1 MTAPAT
7 VVSVSHD
14 GSSWETVT
22 SYIAGNTGGGLSFSR
37 GRSRLLGDWEPGAIA
52 VNFRNRAR
60 ALDPSNYAAT
70 FQLRPGDYIK
80 VTCGGVAAFFGIL
93 EDIEATYRKASGT
106 PSIDSLL
113 HTRGTDLLGKYAKS
127 NVYDQGGA
135 DFVLAVDDWVT
146 AAIADID
153 PGMSPTVDASSVLAS
168 SPSSLPGGTVP
179 LTNLDGA
186 VGSPMTSW
194 QFLQAL
200 TRTEGGASRMY
211 TTKAGVFTW
220 RKRGHRP
227 SQVVAFGG
235 SGIDFHDFKT
245 DMTSDE
251 WSNSVSIVPVAHDD
265 VQTSSTSRSIG
276 TGSKAFTLDA
286 PTLAF
291 AFSAGAAVT
300 IEADLG
306 TNDRMRGTVT
316 SINTA
321 TYALVCE
328 ITETEGSGTYSAWTM
343 LFAEPAT
350 PQTAT
355 DDDAQASHGQR
366 HQSVS
371 TLHPT
376 LPLAL
381 TEAYIRAAQ
390 AYPSRRVS
398 SIRVAL
404 HALDSTDQG
413 TVLGLE
419 IGDAVSVTMD
429 LGTGDPQTIAQT
441 RFVDGIAHDIP
452 GNGEHWVDLTLGAV
466 PTFTCAATLRQNSA
480 DIAATTRDASY
491 TIDPDGWVRAHIMLE
506 ATANSTGGGTPVG
519 ITSTNLPDPVNG
531 YAGDHCGT
539 FVYNDSGTRYSGVC
553 VWDGTTIVFYA
564 HLETNFFGVDPSFAV
579 ATGDTLSVRLR
590 YRAL

>member
-1 MTAPAT
+1 MTAPAV
-7 VVSVSHD
+7 VVSLSHD
-14 GSSWETVT
+14 GSAWTTV
-22 SYIAGNTGGGLSFSR
+22 SDYVAYNTGVALAFSR
-37 GRSRLLGDWEPGAIA
+37 GRSRLLADWEPGSIN

-60 ALDPSNYAAT
+60 ALDPSNYSAT
-70 FQLRPGDYIK
+70 FVTRPGDYVK
-80 VTCGGVAAFFGIL
+80 VTVGGVAAFYGIV

-113 HTRGTDLLGKYAKS
+113 QVRGTDLLGKYAKS
-127 NVYDQGGA
+127 NIYDQGGA
-135 DFVLAVDDWVT
+135 NFVLAVDDWVT
-146 AAIADID
+146 ATITNID
-153 PGMSPTVDASSVLAS
+153 AAMSPTVDASTVLAS

-179 LTNLDGA
+179 LTNLTGA
-186 VGSPMTSW
+186 VGEPMTSW

-200 TRTEGGASRMY
+200 TRTEGGASRLY
-211 TTKAGVFTW
+211 SSKSGVFTW

-235 SGIDFHDFKT
+235 AGIAFHDFKT

-251 WSNSVSIVPVAHDD
+251 WSNSVSIVPIAHDD

-286 PTLAF
+286 PTLAL

-306 TNDRMRGTVT
+306 TNDRMIGTVT
-316 SINTA
+316 SINT
-321 TYALVCE
+321 TTLALVCE
-328 ITETEGSGTYSAWTM
+328 ITSTEGSGTYSAWTL

-350 PQTAT
+350 AQTAT
-355 DDDAQASHGQR
+355 DTDAQTANGQR
-366 HQSVS
+366 HVSVS

-381 TEAYIRAAQ
+381 TEAYIRAAE

-404 HALDSTDQG
+404 HALSGADQA

-419 IGDAVSVTMD
+419 IGDAVSVYLD
-429 LGTGDPQTIAQT
+429 LGTGSPQAIAQT

-452 GNGEHWVDLTLGAV
+452 GNGEHWVDLALGIE
-466 PTFTCAATLRQNSA
+466 PTFTCTATLRQNSA
-480 DIAATTRDASY
+480 DIAATTRDACY
-491 TIDPDGWVRAHIMLE
+491 TITSDGWVHAHIRLD

-519 ITSTNLPDPVNG
+519 ITSSDLPNPINS
-531 YAGDHCGT
+531 YAGNHCGT
-539 FVYNDSGTRYSGVC
+539 FIYNDAGTYYVGAA

-564 HLETNFFGVDPSFAV
+564 HLETNYFGVDPSFTV
-579 ATGDTLSVRLR
+579 ATGDTLSVALR
-590 YRAL
+590 YRYI

>member
-14 GSSWETVT
+14 GSTWTTVT
-22 SYIAGNTGGGLSFSR
+22 DYVAGNTGGGVSFSR
-37 GRSRLLGDWEPGAIA
+37 GRSRLLADWEPGSIA
-52 VNFRNRAR
+52 VAFRNRAR
-60 ALDPSNYAAT
+60 VLDPSNYSAT
-70 FQLRPGDYIK
+70 HRLRPGDYIK
-80 VTCGGVAAFFGIL
+80 VTCGGVAAFYGII
-93 EDIEATYRKASGT
+93 EDVEATYRKASGT
-106 PSIDSLL
+106 PSVDSLL
-113 HTRGTDLLGKYAKS
+113 MVRGTDLLGKYAKS
-127 NVYDQGGA
+127 NVYDDGGA

-153 PGMSPTVDASSVLAS
+153 PTMSPTVDASTVLAA

-179 LTNLDGA
+179 LTNLTGA
-186 VGSPMTSW
+186 VGTAMTSW

-235 SGIDFHDFKT
+235 SGIDFHDFRT

-251 WSNSVSIVPVAHDD
+251 WANSVSVVPVEHDD

-276 TGSKAFTLDA
+276 TGSKSFTLDA

-291 AFSAGAAVT
+291 AFSAGASVT
-300 IEADLG
+300 IESDTSG
-306 TNDRMRGTVT
+306 DRMVGTVT
-316 SINTA
+316 SIDTA
-321 TYALVCE
+321 TYALVAE
-328 ITETEGSGTYSAWTM
+328 ITSTEGSGTYSAWTM

-355 DDDAQASHGQR
+355 DATAQAAEGQR
-366 HQSVS
+366 HRSVS

-376 LPLAL
+376 LPLAA
-381 TEAYIRAAQ
+381 TEAVIRAAE

-419 IGDAVSVTMD
+419 IGDAASVYLD
-429 LGTGDPQTIAQT
+429 LGTGDPQAIAQT
-441 RFVDGIAHDIP
+441 RFIDGIAHDIP
-452 GNGEHWVDLTLGAV
+452 GNGEHWVDLALGME
-466 PTFTCAATLRQNSA
+466 PTFTCTPVLRQNSA
-480 DIAATTRDASY
+480 DIAATVRDASY
-491 TIDPDGWVRAHIMLE
+491 TITSDGWVLAHIMLE
-506 ATANSTGGGTPVG
+506 AAANSTGGGTACG
-519 ITSTNLPDPVNG
+519 ITSTDLPNPLASYD
-531 YAGDHCGT
+531 GDHCGT
-539 FVYNDSGTRYSGVC
+539 FVYNDAGTRYVGVA

-564 HLETNFFGVDPSFAV
+564 HGENNFVGVDPSFAV
-579 ATGDTLSVRLR
+579 ATGDTLSVSLR
-590 YRAL
+590 YRYI